1 MLMAVRPSIDFHRVL
16 PQHQELHGR
25 LVNWGRWCNGTGAPS
40 VSPMF
45 RLYRAPARSRGAE
58 ASWSGVAVDGAD
70 AQRVARFMGMIPE
83 KQRKALAWCY
93 VKPVSPKRAAAELEV
108 TLEHLACLVHEG
120 REQLLI
126 LRA

>member
-1 MLMAVRPSIDFHRVL
+1 MLMATKSAIDFHRVL
-16 PQHQELHGR
+16 PQHQAIHVR
-25 LVNWGRWCNGTGAPS
+25 LENWGRWCNGTGAPS

-58 ASWSGVAVDGAD
+58 ASWSGTPMDGAD
-70 AQRVARFMGMIPE
+70 AKRLARFMGMIPE
-83 KQRKALAWCY
+83 RQRKALAWCY
-93 VKPVSPKRAAAELEV
+93 VKPVSPKRMAQELDV
-108 TLEHLACLVHEG
+108 TLEHLSCLVHEG